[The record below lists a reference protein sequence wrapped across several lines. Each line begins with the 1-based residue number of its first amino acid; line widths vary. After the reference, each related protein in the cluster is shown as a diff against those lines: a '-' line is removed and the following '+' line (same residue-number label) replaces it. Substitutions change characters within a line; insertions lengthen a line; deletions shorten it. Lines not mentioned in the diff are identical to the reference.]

1 MGGVIRQVVANVG
14 ITTGSGLDEIFGSAY
29 EMDKQPGEVRADNSL
44 FFKQDNTDWLTV
56 QYAESMGP
64 GDFEETSEDEEVDEA
79 TVRVGNRT
87 TAEMLEFDRDIAIPQ
102 RYQESSQAY
111 GMVEKWV
118 SELGIRARTS
128 RDKHAFFRS
137 YADAFSGVT
146 TPDGSALIANS
157 HTALSGDTVDNLE
170 TGAASADN
178 LATLIHSLRVQKA
191 QDGSL
196 GSCHADGLLGPSVLH
211 PTLMVITAS
220 DMKPGTGE
228 NDINYISK
236 VYPGLVVG
244 ASEWLDEDYN
254 TYNTNGDTSYF
265 VVSKMHSITRAV
277 RVPIQ
282 NGYVGPEVDRKRRA
296 FYRARFSE
304 RVYAGTWVGIVG
316 SNGTA

>member
-1 MGGVIRQVVANVG
+1 MGVVLDTASSVKL
-14 ITTGSGLDEIFGSAY
+14 TTGSGLDEIFASAY
-29 EMDKQPGEVRADNSL
+29 EMDKQPGEVRADDSL
-44 FFKQDNTDWLTV
+44 FFKQDNTEWLTV

-64 GDFEETSEDEEVDEA
+64 GQFRVTAEDEEVDEA

-87 TAEMLEFDRDIAIPQ
+87 AAEVFEFDRDIPIPQ

-111 GMVEKWV
+111 GTVEGWV
-118 SELGIRARTS
+118 SELGTRARTS
-128 RDKHAFFRS
+128 RDYEAFRRS
-137 YADAFSGVT
+137 YSDAFSGTT
-146 TPDGSALIANS
+146 TPDAAALISAS
-157 HTALSGDTVDNLE
+157 HTSLNGDTIDNLE
-170 TGAASADN
+170 TVALSADA
-178 LATLIHSLRVQKA
+178 LATCIHTLRVQKA

-196 GSCHADGLLGPSVLH
+196 GSCHADGLLVPSVLH
-211 PTLMVITAS
+211 PTATVVTQSEL
-220 DMKPGTGE
+220 KPGDTD
-228 NDINYISK
+228 NDLNYISK

-254 TYNTNGDTSYF
+254 TFNSNGDTSYF
-265 VVSKMHSITRAV
+265 VVSRAHSITRAV

-282 NGYVGPEVDRKRRA
+282 NEYVPPVYDRKRRA